1 MHRVTNTS
9 VLELYKNLQHHE
21 SDCFKK
27 VTIMLS
33 EGCGS
38 LANLDSIMSMTY
50 AILLTLC
57 ELSTA
62 AIPIPQE
69 CRAIQNLYTTNANVS
84 NDVTTN
90 CALTL
95 SKAPQTWTSYS
106 VMMCFA
112 IRYPMEKE
120 MLERLHENI
129 TLNQAKNYEILK
141 NQHEYLA
148 QWHQQEMHTFDH
160 LKKSQHELWYQM
172 QAIQQTHLQTA
183 NQVQMIF
190 NTLKLLQNSTE
201 LAVNKYNSL
210 FQIHAQELQSQLNEI
225 TMRHAMDIDQ
235 LLDRVFGDFSLVEKG
250 LSRMMT
256 AQRKVVQDWEETKM
270 VQQEYL
276 DVWRDSIEQVN
287 SRLMED
293 QISWLLFPFKWLH
306 GSITHLY
313 IEIRHYALEFLVHAL
328 VFNYV
333 LNAKTGGLIRKLG
346 SASLATLAHFY
357 LYRILMDYFEDE
369 PYVDCAVLV
378 LEYVIANGELA
389 RCLTWSRNN
398 LFWDD
403 ASVVENAPA
412 PPPNVSEQPRSP
424 SPAVVPQTSN
434 VGRSA
439 TATTPTRQYH
449 FHNYYIKESFPEL
462 VEITDDETEDEQDE
476 EGNTILPMSVEE
488 YRHPSHP
495 FQR

>member
-1 MHRVTNTS
+1 
-9 VLELYKNLQHHE
+9 
-21 SDCFKK
+21 
-27 VTIMLS
+27 
-33 EGCGS
+33 
-38 LANLDSIMSMTY
+38 
-50 AILLTLC
+50 
-57 ELSTA
+57 
-62 AIPIPQE
+62 
-69 CRAIQNLYTTNANVS
+69 
-84 NDVTTN
+84 
-90 CALTL
+90 
-95 SKAPQTWTSYS
+95 
-106 VMMCFA
+106 
-112 IRYPMEKE
+112 

-287 SRLMED
+287 SRLMEVMNHSMQYMKSIEKDISLMQD

-346 SASLATLAHFY
+346 SASLATL
-357 LYRILMDYFEDE
+357 
-369 PYVDCAVLV
+369 
-378 LEYVIANGELA
+378 GG
-389 RCLTWSRNN
+389 SR
-398 LFWDD
+398 
-403 ASVVENAPA
+403 
-412 PPPNVSEQPRSP
+412 R
-424 SPAVVPQTSN
+424 
-434 VGRSA
+434 
-439 TATTPTRQYH
+439 
-449 FHNYYIKESFPEL
+449 
-462 VEITDDETEDEQDE
+462 
-476 EGNTILPMSVEE
+476 
-488 YRHPSHP
+488 
-495 FQR
+495 